1 MSNSRKNSSD
11 STNSLLS
18 LTSSISMT
26 SFKSYDSTEPYFFNE
41 EKINFEEK
49 TIDTSNNLFTRCNKT
64 IKTRE
69 RDEPLKK
76 ERPSPNIDKWKKILE
91 EKTNQ
96 DIIIENVVDIEETLE
111 F

>member
-1 MSNSRKNSSD
+1 MSSSRKNSSD

-18 LTSSISMT
+18 LTSSVSMT
-26 SFKSYDSTEPYFFNE
+26 SFKSYDSAEPYFINE
-41 EKINFEEK
+41 EKANFEEK
-49 TIDTSNNLFTRCNKT
+49 TFDNSNNLFIKSNK
-64 IKTRE
+64 ISKSRE

-76 ERPSPNIDKWKKILE
+76 ETPSPNIDKWKKVLE

-96 DIIIENVVDIEETLE
+96 DIVIEKIVDIEETLE